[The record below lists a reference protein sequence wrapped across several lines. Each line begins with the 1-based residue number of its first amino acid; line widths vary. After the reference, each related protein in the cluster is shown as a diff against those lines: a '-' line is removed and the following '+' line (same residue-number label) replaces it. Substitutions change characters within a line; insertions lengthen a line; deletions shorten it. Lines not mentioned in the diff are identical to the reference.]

1 MSNPNRRPL
10 DLVAVLFAYVLPL
23 GLVTVGLVAV
33 GLGGLAVALL
43 VVEACLLTAV
53 VIVRRRPARPAGV
66 GAPSPRP
73 WLVPLVMV
81 AVVGAVVA
89 VAVLAAAGG

>member
-33 GLGGLAVALL
+33 GLAGLAVALL

-53 VIVRRRPARPAGV
+53 VIVRRRPARPPGV

-89 VAVLAAAGG
+89 VAVLAAAAG